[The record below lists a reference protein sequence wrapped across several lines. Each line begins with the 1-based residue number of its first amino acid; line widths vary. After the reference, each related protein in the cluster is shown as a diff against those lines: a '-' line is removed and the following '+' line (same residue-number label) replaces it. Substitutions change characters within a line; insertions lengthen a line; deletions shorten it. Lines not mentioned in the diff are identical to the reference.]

1 MLSVDRYSRFKL
13 SIFLLLVGV
22 GGLASLLKS
31 MGVFSQ
37 QIALTE
43 FFVGGDKPLHLM
55 VSTAL
60 SVASVWC
67 TAPNRRLFG
76 RGAFGWP
83 TLLLLILVISDETSQ
98 YFLPR
103 REFSF
108 LDMSVN
114 LTGVVVGVALFAC
127 YEKVL
132 KRKFID

>member
-1 MLSVDRYSRFKL
+1 MLSVELYSRFKL

-31 MGVFSQ
+31 MGVFAQ
-37 QIALTE
+37 QIASTE
-43 FFVGGDKPLHLM
+43 LFVGGDKPLHLM

-60 SVASVWC
+60 SVASC
-67 TAPNRRLFG
+67 TAPNRRLLG
-76 RGAFGWP
+76 GGTFGWP
-83 TLLLLILVISDETSQ
+83 TLFLLILVISDETSQ

-114 LTGVVVGVALFAC
+114 LTGVAVGVALFAC